1 MTAKQV
7 ITVFCKLIKQIQH
20 LKVHKVVVCAG
31 LVITVLQVHLP
42 LFHAHQELIILQ
54 EGEHPF
60 LQVVQLVMLARTA
73 RVMDL
78 QLYKFVMKGGIV
90 NRVKFHQHLTI
101 VLITNLKSVQLDHIA
116 HQEFNTLAQIN
127 IKIRLDRTHARRV
140 QLVSNVI

>member
-1 MTAKQV
+1 
-7 ITVFCKLIKQIQH
+7 
-20 LKVHKVVVCAG
+20 VVVCAG
-31 LVITVLQVHLP
+31 LVIIVLQVHLP

-54 EGEHPF
+54 EGEHP
-60 LQVVQLVMLARTA
+60 LQVVQLVMLGLTA

-101 VLITNLKSVQLDHIA
+101 VLIINQKSVQLDHIA
-116 HQEFNTLAQIN
+116 LQEFNTLAQIN